1 MTSKQGFA
9 VTQYDVAFLWRLLF
23 RFYDTQQDF
32 IAQFKGLMH
41 RAETREDAL
50 RLLHTLKGNAGNIGM
65 LDVMTKAA
73 ELETICQNPEANYA
87 NALTDLEAELL
98 RVLPP
103 IKAQKET
110 QKETL
115 TLAKITQQPV
125 STEYYQALTAKL
137 YELLSNDKLDA
148 DIVAVELEAILEG
161 TDKSHLIHAI
171 RQAITRYDFDTAI
184 DKLNIL
190 MADQNS

>member
-1 MTSKQGFA
+1 MSA
-9 VTQYDVAFLWRLLF
+9 
-23 RFYDTQQDF
+23 
-32 IAQFKGLMH
+32 
-41 RAETREDAL
+41 
-50 RLLHTLKGNAGNIGM
+50 
-65 LDVMTKAA
+65 
-73 ELETICQNPEANYA
+73 
-87 NALTDLEAELL
+87 
-98 RVLPP
+98 
-103 IKAQKET
+103 
-110 QKETL
+110 
-115 TLAKITQQPV
+115 
-125 STEYYQALTAKL
+125 EYYQALTAKL